1 MMPAGWFLRLRGGI
15 LRGMGRL
22 LAGMLTIV
30 LGMAAFG
37 SVANAAEIPPTTEC
51 TSLFKRLLKESVAAG
66 SEGNQQQADR
76 KMLDELFEAS
86 CISDPEP
93 LLKPVELKPFTAA
106 CVDAAADFARYWSAF
121 EPTMDRITKPML
133 QKTRPLR
140 ERRNRVI
147 KRIRKLRGNGA
158 VAKRVAPLI
167 RLRKAL
173 VRREKRI
180 ARPYLREINQTLR
193 VYGYNA
199 FLTLFEL
206 DALRCMDFQKSS
218 DGKPRGP
225 AEKAATKHAMS
236 MFGPMLGVLFE
247 LDPDSDSSK
256 SGASASAQGN
266 SASSDI
272 PLVGSALAYQ
282 QSS

>member
-1 MMPAGWFLRLRGGI
+1 
-15 LRGMGRL
+15 MGRL
-22 LAGMLTIV
+22 LAGMLAII
-30 LGMAAFG
+30 LGVAAFG

-51 TSLFKRLLKESVAAG
+51 TNLFKRLLKESATAG
-66 SEGNQQQADR
+66 SGGNQQQADR

-93 LLKPVELKPFTAA
+93 LLKPVELKPFSDA
-106 CVDAAADFARYWSAF
+106 CVDAAADFDRYWSEF

-133 QKTRPLR
+133 RQTRPIR

-147 KRIRKLRGNGA
+147 KRIRKLREKGA

-167 RLRKAL
+167 RLRKVL
-173 VRREKRI
+173 FRREQRI

-206 DALRCMDFQKSS
+206 DSLRCMDFQKSS

-225 AEKAATKHAMS
+225 AEKAATKHAIS
-236 MFGPMLGVLFE
+236 MFGPMLWVLFE
-247 LDPDSDSSK
+247 MDPESDSSK
-256 SGASASAQGN
+256 RDASASAR
-266 SASSDI
+266 SEVASPDI
-272 PLVGSALAYQ
+272 SLVGSALGYQ